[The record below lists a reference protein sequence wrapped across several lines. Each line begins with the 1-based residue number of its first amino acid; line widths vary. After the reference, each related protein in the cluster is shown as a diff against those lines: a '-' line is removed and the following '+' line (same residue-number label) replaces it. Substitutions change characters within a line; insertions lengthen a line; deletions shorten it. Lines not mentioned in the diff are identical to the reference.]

1 MPRIEIR
8 LLGPFELLVEGR
20 QVPVGGRQRMLL
32 AALAMA
38 VPRPVRVDT
47 IGLALWGAEPPQN
60 LRSTVHTYVARL
72 RRLVGDAVVTDGD
85 GYRLAVDA
93 DAVDALRMTRL
104 CETTATAPGAPG
116 ERDTVGAVLGLWR
129 GRPFEQVRSDW
140 LTATYE
146 THLTEN
152 HLWALERRI
161 DLDLADGRLTGLAAE
176 LSGLVDR
183 YPLRE
188 PLWARLLLVLERNG
202 RTSEAFE
209 RYDAIRRRLAD
220 ELGVS
225 PSLELRRIHER
236 LLATDGVDEYE
247 LVAVPRQL
255 PSDIDRFTGRQDS
268 LRALDALL
276 PAGPGSRT
284 RPIVIAAVHGTAGIG
299 KTALAVHWAHRV
311 QDQFPDG
318 QLFVNL
324 RGYGTGHPVEPAAA
338 LDTLLRSIGV
348 PGNQIPD
355 GLDARAAMLRSLLAG
370 RRMLLVLDN
379 ARDSEQVRPLLPGA
393 TCQVLVTSRN
403 QLQGLAV
410 RDNAHRVRLEQLAPD
425 ESVAMLAARLRN
437 LGVRYDERDLAELAE
452 LCGHL
457 PLALAVA
464 AEHAGTVPETRLCAL
479 VAELRE
485 RRTRLDRL
493 DLEDESTSV
502 RAVFSWSYQALDPE
516 AAACFRLLSLHPGPD
531 FSSRSVAALTGTPS
545 ARAAWLLSRLA
556 DAHLVRQTGQDRYE
570 LHDLLRVYSAELC
583 TATDPVPVQDAAL
596 VRVYDWYLHSS
607 ANARRAIGYS
617 QVPIDL
623 GKPLDDVE
631 VAEFAGSAEALTWLE
646 RESTNQ
652 VAAVR
657 DATTRGHDRVAYLSA
672 FVANGFLATSGRLD
686 ERDELHRIARDAAE
700 RTGDPTAIATSANQR
715 SIAAYQRMR
724 YAEATALLHEA
735 LRVFEET
742 GNALGRSTALSN
754 LGSVLRAA
762 GRYDEAVVRHRQAVE
777 ISREMHNLDDEAA
790 SLNKLAMTYLD
801 LHQYDEAARASRR
814 ATEIQRSLGSRWSEG
829 SSLDTLGLALAGQGD
844 HRAAL
849 AEYRQALAAY
859 RETGDVG
866 YQCLALLHIGESQQ
880 ALGDRPAARAT
891 WSEAL
896 TLFDTHGVSD
906 SGELR
911 RSDLVERLTAEPE
924 VSRGQGTR
932 A

>member
-20 QVPVGGRQRMLL
+20 QVAVGGRQRMLL

-38 VPRPVRVDT
+38 VPRPVRIDT
-47 IGLALWGAEPPQN
+47 IGLALWGTEPPLN

-93 DAVDALRMTRL
+93 DAVDALKLTRL
-104 CETTATAPGAPG
+104 CETTAAAPGAPG
-116 ERDTVGAVLGLWR
+116 ERDTVETVLALWR
-129 GRPFEQVRSDW
+129 GRPFELVRSDW

-152 HLWALERRI
+152 HLWALERRL
-161 DLDLADGRLTGLAAE
+161 DLDLADGRLTGLVAE
-176 LSGLVDR
+176 LSALVGR

-188 PLWARLLLVLERNG
+188 PLWARLLLVLERTG
-202 RTSEAFE
+202 RASEAFE

-225 PSLELRRIHER
+225 PSVELRRIHER
-236 LLATDGVDEYE
+236 LLATDGADEHD
-247 LVAVPRQL
+247 LAVVPRQL

-318 QLFVNL
+318 QVFVNL
-324 RGYGTGHPVEPAAA
+324 RGYGAGHPVEPVAA

-348 PGNQIPD
+348 PGSQIPD
-355 GLDARAAMLRSLLAG
+355 GLDARSAMLRSLLAG

-425 ESVAMLAARLRN
+425 ESAAMLATRLRN
-437 LGVRYDERDLAELAE
+437 LGVRYDEHDLAELAE

-464 AEHAGTVPETRLCAL
+464 AEHAGAVPESRLSAL

-531 FSSRSVAALTGTPS
+531 FGSRSVAALTGTPS

-583 TATDPVPVQDAAL
+583 TATDPEQERDAAL
-596 VRVYDWYLHSS
+596 ARVYDWYLHSS

-623 GKPLDDVE
+623 GKPLEDVE
-631 VAEFAGSAEALTWLE
+631 VAEFADSAEALGWLDLE
-646 RESTNQ
+646 YAAQ

-657 DATTRGHDRVAYLSA
+657 QAAARGQDRVAYLSA

-686 ERDELHRIARDAAE
+686 ERDELQRIARDAAE
-700 RTGDPTAIATSANQR
+700 RDGDKTAIATSANQR
-715 SIAAYQRMR
+715 SIAAHQRMR
-724 YAEATALLHEA
+724 YGEAATLLHEA
-735 LRVFEET
+735 LQLFEET

-762 GRYDEAVVRHRQAVE
+762 GRYDEAVLRHRQAIE
-777 ISREMHNLDDEAA
+777 IAREMHNLDDEAA

-801 LHQYDEAARASRR
+801 LHQYDEAAGASRR
-814 ATEIQRSLGSRWSEG
+814 AIEIQRSLGSRWSEG

-849 AEYRQALAAY
+849 AEFRQALAAY

-866 YQCLALLHIGESQQ
+866 YQCLALLHIGQSQR

-891 WSEAL
+891 ASEAL
-896 TLFDTHGVSD
+896 TLFDTHSLSE

-911 RSDLVERLTAEPE
+911 RTDLVVLLSEPE
-924 VSRGQGTR
+924 VSRGRGTR